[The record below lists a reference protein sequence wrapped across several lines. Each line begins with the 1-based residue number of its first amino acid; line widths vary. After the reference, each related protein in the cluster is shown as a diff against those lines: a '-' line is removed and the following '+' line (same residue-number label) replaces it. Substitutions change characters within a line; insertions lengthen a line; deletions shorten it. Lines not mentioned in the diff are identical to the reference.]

1 MLTRWSSSSLRT
13 DLSQGQ
19 ADLGASRQGLV
30 LNFLL
35 RKMLEPGVGSA
46 GHLSS
51 LTRVSLSSEG
61 VNSLD
66 SGRAWPK
73 YQLC

>member
-1 MLTRWSSSSLRT
+1 M
-13 DLSQGQ
+13 
-19 ADLGASRQGLV
+19 

-35 RKMLEPGVGSA
+35 RKMLEPGIGSA

-51 LTRVSLSSEG
+51 LTRVSLNSEG

-66 SGRAWPK
+66 SGRVWPK